1 MSESKSLDY
10 TFISPIRSM
19 DDIGV
24 GWLGVILDDSV
35 EFFGTGKAVKVT
47 GSVDGFPIATAF
59 MPTGSGGHFLPMSA
73 KVRKA
78 IGKGVGDDVTVHL
91 AERV

>member
-1 MSESKSLDY
+1 MSESKSLDF

-19 DDIGV
+19 DYIGV
-24 GWLGVILDDSV
+24 GWFGVVLDDSV
-35 EFFGTGKAVKVT
+35 KFFGTGKAVKVT

-59 MPTGSGGHFLPMSA
+59 MPTGLGGHFLPMSA